1 MDADRGKSRRMD
13 GRIATDVDMGNH
25 RILMCRKECM
35 SVTYAQTTHGI
46 AQNRIQDAGKN
57 GRS

>member
-1 MDADRGKSRRMD
+1 MD
-13 GRIATDVDMGNH
+13 GRIATGADMDSH
-25 RILMCRKECM
+25 KISMCLKECM

-46 AQNRIQDAGKN
+46 VQNRIRDAGKN